1 MNSNN
6 LDRAN
11 ILNLYK
17 SKNYDGVIKLGL
29 KLLKKNPKDYQLIYS
44 VGLSYVNLQ
53 NYSEADKYFDKLLYV
68 QEKPEIFF
76 IQANIH
82 KQLKKYDTSVAYF
95 EKAIELNPN
104 FSEAYNNL
112 GNVKKRIG
120 NIDEAI
126 SCFKKAIQFL
136 SSTFFQKTD
145 DFEGDL
151 TGLFPKT
158 SFTASKIKKH
168 KKCFLDF
175 FYQKQYFRISC
186 SVKELK
192 KDDMDYQFTFWHNFL
207 FNSNLSPESRV
218 LTFRPN
224 WSDSIANPISN

>member
-1 MNSNN
+1 M
-6 LDRAN
+6 
-11 ILNLYK
+11 K
-17 SKNYDGVIKLGL
+17 SELMDGNYIQ
-29 KLLKKNPKDYQLIYS
+29 KKCDIQ
-44 VGLSYVNLQ
+44 
-53 NYSEADKYFDKLLYV
+53 KYFIGWQCRVREYV
-68 QEKPEIFF
+68 LR
-76 IQANIH
+76 N
-82 KQLKKYDTSVAYF
+82 
-95 EKAIELNPN
+95 NNGRPN
-104 FSEAYNNL
+104 F
-112 GNVKKRIG
+112 
-120 NIDEAI
+120 AI
-126 SCFKKAIQFL
+126 SPRVLSLGFEELSPSIILLLIPKNKNDIVKHLHFIAKKTNDPNERFKKAIQFL